1 MRYGMSLLLWTGDV
15 TPEHAR
21 LLNSLKV
28 WGFDFAELPL
38 LSNTDEA
45 NYRALVP
52 ILDDLGLERTLNA
65 GASAEHNPIDPDP
78 RVRRAA
84 VDHFKR
90 VIEICAILGVRLL
103 NGPFTAP
110 VNGIVG
116 RPRTEDEWAWAVEV
130 FRELAPYAA
139 ERGVVMA
146 HEYLNRFQTYFLNC
160 MADSVRFAEAV
171 DHPGFALIYDTY
183 HGQLEE
189 KSHAQAIATGGQRI
203 AYVQISESDRST
215 PGSGLVNWDQVFDA
229 LKRIDYDGWLS
240 IEAFGPRPPEVATLT
255 RTWRQMFPSEE
266 RAARDG
272 LRFMRER
279 WEGTS

>member
-1 MRYGMSLLLWTGDV
+1 MSLLLWTGDV
-15 TPEHAR
+15 TPAHAG
-21 LLNSLKV
+21 LLESLKG

-45 NYRALVP
+45 NYRALRQ

-65 GASAEHNPIDPDP
+65 GASAAHNPIDPDP
-78 RVRRAA
+78 TVRRAA
-84 VDHFKR
+84 LEHFRR
-90 VIEICAILGVRLL
+90 VIAICAILGVSIL

-116 RPRTEDEWAWAVEV
+116 RPRTADEWGRAVEV

-139 ERGVVMA
+139 EHGVVMA

-160 MADSVRFAEAV
+160 MADSIRFAEAV
-171 DHPGFALIYDTY
+171 GHPSFALIYDTY

-189 KSHAQAIATGGQRI
+189 KSHSDAIRTGGRRI

-215 PGSGLVNWDQVFDA
+215 PGSGQVPWDDVFGA
-229 LKRIDYDGWLS
+229 LKGIDYDGWLS
-240 IEAFGPRPPEVATLT
+240 IEAFGPRPPAVATLT

-266 RAARDG
+266 QVAVDG

-279 WEGTS
+279 WERSG